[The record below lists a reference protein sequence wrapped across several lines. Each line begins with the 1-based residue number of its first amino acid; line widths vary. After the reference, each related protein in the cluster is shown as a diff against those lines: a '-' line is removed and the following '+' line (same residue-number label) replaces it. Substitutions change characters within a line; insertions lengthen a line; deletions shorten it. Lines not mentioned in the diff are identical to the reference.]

1 MFEKFSKK
9 VSFYKNKKDMENAV
23 FSVKTQIFWKK
34 RKKNVEFGMA
44 IPSETFLVIFQHSE
58 RIQSKKRRTKCQD
71 FS

>member
-1 MFEKFSKK
+1 MKNSQKGLILQKK
-9 VSFYKNKKDMENAV
+9 IWKKAV
-23 FSVKTQIFWKK
+23 FSAKTQIFWKK
-34 RKKNVEFGMA
+34 ETNVEFGME